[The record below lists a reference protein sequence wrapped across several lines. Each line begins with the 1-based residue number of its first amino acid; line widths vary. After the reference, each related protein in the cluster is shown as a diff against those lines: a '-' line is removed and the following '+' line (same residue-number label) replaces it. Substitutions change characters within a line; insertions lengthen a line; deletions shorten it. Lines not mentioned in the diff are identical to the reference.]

1 MRSCVRREEIMGGT
15 SHRLVRCGSVNALRE
30 VVSPVGRSW
39 RGSRGEVTRRES
51 YRDSFGGEFTSSSD
65 VT

>member
-1 MRSCVRREEIMGGT
+1 MGGT